1 MARTS
6 QTSRLETSAHRRRFA
21 LAVWVALLTGSV
33 VALARDADAVFF
45 PSGYRAWTIAKFK
58 FVGPESPNYAA
69 QGGMRHHFANALALK
84 TWGRFRDGSVIV
96 DERVHASLNDQG
108 VWQEGDLAHVA
119 VMRKD
124 AKRHADTGGWY
135 FNVFSAHDTALGITP
150 AQAKARCFDACH
162 KSQELRDYVFSDPR
176 R

>member
-1 MARTS
+1 
-6 QTSRLETSAHRRRFA
+6 
-21 LAVWVALLTGSV
+21 
-33 VALARDADAVFF
+33 
-45 PSGYRAWTIAKFK
+45 
-58 FVGPESPNYAA
+58 
-69 QGGMRHHFANALALK
+69 MRHHFANALALNS
-84 TWGRFRDGSVIV
+84 WGRFRDGSVIV

-108 VWQEGDLAHVA
+108 VWQEGGLAHVA

-124 AKRHADTGGWY
+124 SKRHADTGGWY

-162 KSQELRDYVFSDPR
+162 KSQEARDYVFSDPR